1 MWRKHSVVSWEE
13 ERELMGKRAQAQRE
27 GPWEIK
33 NCNYSEKEN
42 KQTNQQKQR
51 ENISNSI

>member
-1 MWRKHSVVSWEE
+1 MVSWEE

-33 NCNYSEKEN
+33 NCNYLEKEN